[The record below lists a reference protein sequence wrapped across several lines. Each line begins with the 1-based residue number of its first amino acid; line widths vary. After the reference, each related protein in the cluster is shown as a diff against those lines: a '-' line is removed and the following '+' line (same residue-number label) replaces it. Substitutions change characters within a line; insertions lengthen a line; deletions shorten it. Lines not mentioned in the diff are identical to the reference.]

1 MSKILGNKKSISF
14 AFNGTK
20 VEKEVEPRILLS
32 DFIRDSLGKTGTHV
46 GCEHGICGACTIH
59 LNGRAVRSCL
69 ILAVQVDNCAIH
81 TIEFISGKYNG
92 LNIIQKNFKKYFALQ
107 CGFCTPGIIMSLC
120 DYLYRNNN
128 PSEQEIKDVI
138 SGHLCRC
145 TGYSSIIKAAVES
158 AKEINNAE

>member
-14 AFNGTK
+14 TFNGTK

-69 ILAVQVDNCAIH
+69 TLAVQVDNCEIH
-81 TIEFISGKYNG
+81 TIEFISGKYSG

>member
-1 MSKILGNKKSISF
+1 MSKSLGSKKSISF
-14 AFNGTK
+14 TINGTK

>member
-1 MSKILGNKKSISF
+1 MSKTLGNKKSICFSI
-14 AFNGTK
+14 NDK
-20 VEKEVEPRILLS
+20 VVEAEVESRMLLS

-69 ILAVQVDNCAIH
+69 MLAVQVDNCKIN
-81 TIEFISGKYNG
+81 TIESISNKNNS

-107 CGFCTPGIIMSLC
+107 CGFCTPGIIMSLG
-120 DYLYRNNN
+120 DYLYRYKN
-128 PSEQEIKDVI
+128 PTEKEIKDVI

-145 TGYSSIIKAAVES
+145 TGYTSIVKAAVES
-158 AKEINNAE
+158 AKEINNAQ

>member
-1 MSKILGNKKSISF
+1 MSKTLSNKKSISF
-14 AFNGTK
+14 TINDK
-20 VEKEVEPRILLS
+20 IVEAEVEPRMLLS

-69 ILAVQVDNCAIH
+69 MLAVQVDNCKIN
-81 TIEFISGKYNG
+81 TIESISSKNNG

-120 DYLYRNNN
+120 DYLYRYKN
-128 PSEQEIKDVI
+128 PTEEEIKDVI

-145 TGYSSIIKAAVES
+145 TGYTSIVKAAVES
-158 AKEINNAE
+158 AKEINNAQ

>member
-1 MSKILGNKKSISF
+1 MSKKLSNKKSISF
-14 AFNGTK
+14 TINDKT
-20 VEKEVEPRILLS
+20 VEAEVESRMLLS

-59 LNGRAVRSCL
+59 LNGRAIRSCL
-69 ILAVQVDNCAIH
+69 MLAVQVDNCKIN
-81 TIEFISGKYNG
+81 TIESISNKNNS

-120 DYLYRNNN
+120 DYLYRYKN
-128 PSEQEIKDVI
+128 PTEEEIKDVI

-145 TGYSSIIKAAVES
+145 TGYTSIVKAAVES
-158 AKEINNAE
+158 AKEINNAK

>member
-1 MSKILGNKKSISF
+1 MSKTLSNKKSISF
-14 AFNGTK
+14 TINDK
-20 VEKEVEPRILLS
+20 IVEAEVEPRMLLS
-32 DFIRDSLGKTGTHV
+32 DFIRDSLGKTGTHI

-69 ILAVQVDNCAIH
+69 MLAVQVDNCKIN
-81 TIEFISGKYNG
+81 TIESISSKNNS

-120 DYLYRNNN
+120 DYLYRYEN
-128 PSEQEIKDVI
+128 PSEEEIKDVI

-145 TGYSSIIKAAVES
+145 TGYTSIVKAAVES
-158 AKEINNAE
+158 AKEINNAQ